1 MAKKNRPADYWR
13 AKSDERRESK
23 KPQVTGESGA
33 VYDNEKIGGVDKLEP
48 SDNCS
53 YLSSSWQEDSEY
65 DARRSK
71 NDALG

>member
-13 AKSDERRESK
+13 AKSDERREAK
-23 KPQVTGESGA
+23 KPPIIGESGA
-33 VYDNEKIGGVDKLEP
+33 IYDNAKIGGVDKLNP
-48 SDNCS
+48 SDDYS
-53 YLSSSWQEDSEY
+53 YLASSWQEDSEY